1 MENVVI
7 WEDTTDILDLFLIKL
22 LFTLP
27 SLFY

>member
-1 MENVVI
+1 MENVGI

-22 LFTLP
+22 LFTLS